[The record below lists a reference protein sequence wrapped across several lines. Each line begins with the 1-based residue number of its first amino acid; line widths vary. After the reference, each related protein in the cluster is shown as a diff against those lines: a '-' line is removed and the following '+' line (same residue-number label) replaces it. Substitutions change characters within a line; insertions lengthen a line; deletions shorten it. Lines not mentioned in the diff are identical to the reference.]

1 MLRRKL
7 RKPYF
12 VKATL
17 LKDGT
22 AEPIDDEGE
31 VFHVTMDRR
40 EAWPMLSRQVRRF
53 ESMEHAGHW
62 ETVRVGA
69 DPEPPI
75 HPDGRPN
82 LKLVS

>member
-1 MLRRKL
+1 MTKRKL

-12 VKATL
+12 IKATL

-22 AEPIDDEGE
+22 AELIDDTGE
-31 VFHVTMDRR
+31 VFHVGMDRH
-40 EAWPMLSRQVRRF
+40 EAWPVLSRQVRRF
-53 ESMEHAGHW
+53 ESMEKTGFW
-62 ETVRVGA
+62 ETVRVGQ
-69 DPEPPI
+69 DPDPPT